1 MFVKNKVLL
10 LAIYTQNKRIAHMQS
25 DGKQNK
31 KKKKMAFKIIKLIFV
46 DLILKEMCLRNT

>member
-31 KKKKMAFKIIKLIFV
+31 KKKKWHLKLSNLFSSI
-46 DLILKEMCLRNT
+46 